1 MFDQAQKA
9 LALVFARALA
19 AKDHAR
25 AHGLLSAAA
34 QSRTTVDALQADFEA
49 MIPSDF
55 GEISSIEL
63 LENPAW
69 DGTFVYVVIGGAA
82 YSEAVMVE
90 AFTSEDGA
98 PKIERFQFGRP

>member
-9 LALVFARALA
+9 LALDFARALA

-25 AHGLLSAAA
+25 AHGVLSVAAR
-34 QSRTTVDALQADFEA
+34 SRTTVDALQADFEA
-49 MIPSDF
+49 MIPTDF
-55 GEISSIEL
+55 GEINSIEL

-69 DGTFVYVVIGGAA
+69 DGMFVYVVLGGPV
-82 YSEAVMVE
+82 YSEAVMVK

-98 PKIERFQFGRP
+98 PKIDRFQFGRP